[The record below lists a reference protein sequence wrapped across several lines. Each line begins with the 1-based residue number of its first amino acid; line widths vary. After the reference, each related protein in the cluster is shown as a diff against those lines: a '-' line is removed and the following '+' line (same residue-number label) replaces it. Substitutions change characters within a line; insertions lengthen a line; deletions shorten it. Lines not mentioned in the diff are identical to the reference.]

1 MNKVLYCVLFTAL
14 ILTGC
19 NSSTLSFSEIEI
31 VPDNVQDKIDSSY
44 KLQMITESEDTSYI
58 IFRSKGAVTPEVTTK
73 DGTLTIN
80 FNEEKHDDNE
90 VGDYFYKLTRGLEF
104 DTIDVLVN
112 GQSTAFDDI
121 TIQ

>member
-58 IFRSKGAVTPEVTTK
+58 IFRSKGAVTTEVTTQ

-80 FNEEKHDDNE
+80 FNEENPDDNE
-90 VGDYFYKLTRGLEF
+90 IGVYFYKLTRGSEF
-104 DTIDVLVN
+104 DKIDVLVN